1 MEEQKDRDYQ
11 KEYQNQKAYVIS
23 LNCTVVGV
31 WRNLKKLCVDMKEKD
46 KEFPSYWTLTRKR
59 DEAPIK
65 FITKIGEY
73 SFSIEK
79 LK

>member
-11 KEYQNQKAYVIS
+11 KEYQNQKAYVIT
-23 LNCTVVGV
+23 LNNAVLGV
-31 WRNLKKLCVDMKEKD
+31 WRNLKKLCADMKEKD
-46 KEFPSYWTLTRKR
+46 ADFPSYWTLTRKR
-59 DEAPIK
+59 EETPIK
-65 FITKIGEY
+65 FVTKMGEY

>member
-1 MEEQKDRDYQ
+1 MEEQKDRNYQ
-11 KEYQNQKAYVIS
+11 KEYLNQKAYVIS

-31 WRNLKKLCVDMKEKD
+31 WRYLKKLCVEMKEKD
-46 KEFPSYWTLTRKR
+46 ANFPSYWTLTRKR
-59 DEAPIK
+59 DETPII
-65 FITKIGEY
+65 FTTKLGEY